1 MDIFQATLLS
11 VIEGFTEFLP
21 VSSTGHLILA
31 SDLLKIP
38 QTEFVKSFEIFIQ
51 LGAIL
56 AVVVLYFKKYVQ
68 NFKAW
73 KNILI
78 AFVPTAVIGLVLYK
92 FIKTYLLGNTLVVVA
107 ALFIGGILL
116 ILLEKLH
123 KEKQLNNVTIEQL
136 SFKQS
141 FLIGLAQSISII
153 PGVSRA
159 AATIL
164 GGMFLGLKKE
174 TAVEFSFL
182 LAVPTMLAATGLDL
196 VKSDLN
202 FSSQEI
208 MALMVG
214 FIGSFITALLVI
226 KWFIKF
232 IKTNNFFWF
241 GIYRIILALIFLIFI
256 M

>member
-1 MDIFQATLLS
+1 MDLFQSLILS
-11 VIEGFTEFLP
+11 IIEGVTEFLP
-21 VSSTGHLILA
+21 VSSTGHLVLA
-31 SDLLKIP
+31 SGLLKTP

-56 AVVVLYFKKYVQ
+56 AVVVLYFKKYIQ

-78 AFVPTAVIGLVLYK
+78 AFVPTAVIGFVLYK
-92 FIKTYLLGNTLVVVA
+92 IVKQFLLGNSLVVVA
-107 ALFIGGILL
+107 SLLVGGILL
-116 ILLEKLH
+116 IWLEKIH
-123 KEKQLNNVTIEQL
+123 KEKDSDVGKIENL
-136 SFKQS
+136 SSKQS
-141 FLIGLAQSISII
+141 FMIGLAQSISII

-202 FSSQEI
+202 FSAQELSVL
-208 MALMVG
+208 AVG
-214 FIGSFITALLVI
+214 FIGSFIAALLVV

-232 IKTNNFFWF
+232 IQTNNFFWF
-241 GIYRIILALIFLIFI
+241 GVYRIILAVIFLFLLS
-256 M
+256 